1 MKSKL
6 RENAEKIVLTL
17 VDKGYTA
24 YFAGG
29 SVRDIVM
36 GIEPKDYDIAT
47 NVTPD
52 EISKIFIRDPLLR
65 KKTMLVGAKFGVSI
79 VYVDGINFEVA
90 TFRSDF
96 DYKDGRHPEKVIFTD
111 EKEDVKRRDFTINGL
126 LYNPLDNKVIDYVNG
141 KNDISN
147 KLIRTIGDAHNRFDE
162 DKLRMM
168 RAVRLAVRFGFDI
181 EQKTFDAI
189 IQKAPEILEISKER
203 IRDELVKILTEG
215 SAGKGIRL
223 LDKSGILQVILP
235 EVIEMK
241 GVEQPPDF
249 HPEGDVFT
257 HTILMLDLME
267 NPSIELAMGVLLHDI
282 GKPKTFEI
290 RDRIRFNE
298 HTEVGIKIAD
308 DILKRYKFTN
318 KEIEHILNLIK
329 NHLKFKDVQ
338 NMKVSTLKRFLRI
351 EKFDE
356 HIELHRLDCLA
367 SHRNLENYEFCK
379 RMLKEISAEEIKPKR
394 FITGDDLISAG
405 FIPGPEF
412 KEILDYAED
421 KQLEGRVK
429 DKDEALSLIMQ
440 KFNNLLVKNG

>member
-1 MKSKL
+1 MKSGL
-6 RENAEKIVLTL
+6 RKIAENIVKTL

-47 NVTPD
+47 NATPD
-52 EISKIFIRDPLLR
+52 EISKIFKRTI
-65 KKTMLVGAKFGVSI
+65 LVGAKFGVSI
-79 VYVDGINFEVA
+79 VILDGINFEVA

-96 DYKDGRHPEKVIFTD
+96 DYKDGRHPEKVIFTN

-126 LYNPLDNKVIDYVNG
+126 LYDPLENKVIDYVG
-141 KNDISN
+141 GQYDINN
-147 KLIRTIGDAHNRFDE
+147 KLIRTIGDAHNRFNE

-168 RAVRLAVRFGFDI
+168 RAIRLAVRFGFDI
-181 EQKTFDAI
+181 EQKTFEAI
-189 IQKAPEILEISKER
+189 VQKAPEILEISKER
-203 IRDELVKILTEG
+203 IRDELIKVLTEG

-223 LDKSGILQVILP
+223 LDKTGILQVILP

-257 HTILMLDLME
+257 HTVLMFDLME
-267 NPSIELAMGVLLHDI
+267 NPSIELAIGVLLHDI

-308 DILKRYKFTN
+308 DILKRFKFTN

-329 NHLKFKDVQ
+329 NHLKFKDIQ
-338 NMKVSTLKRFLRI
+338 NMKESTLKRFLRM

-356 HIELHRLDCLA
+356 HLELHRLDCLA
-367 SHRNLENYEFCK
+367 SHGNLENYEYCK
-379 RMLKEISAEEIKPKR
+379 KMLKEISTEERKPKR
-394 FITGDDLISAG
+394 FITGDDLINAG

-421 KQLEGRVK
+421 EQLEGRVK
-429 DKDEALSLIMQ
+429 DKNEAMNLIMQ
-440 KFNNLLVKNG
+440 KFNNLLVKND

>member
-1 MKSKL
+1 MKSEL
-6 RENAEKIVLTL
+6 RKSAENIVKTL

-47 NVTPD
+47 DATPD
-52 EISKIFIRDPLLR
+52 EISKIFKRTI
-65 KKTMLVGAKFGVSI
+65 LVGAKFGVSI
-79 VYVDGINFEVA
+79 VILDGINFEVA

-96 DYKDGRHPEKVIFTD
+96 DYKDGRHPEKVIFTN

-126 LYNPLDNKVIDYVNG
+126 LYDPLENKVIDYVG
-141 KNDISN
+141 GQYDINN
-147 KLIRTIGDAHNRFDE
+147 KLIRTIGDAHNRFNE

-168 RAVRLAVRFGFDI
+168 RAIRLAVRFGFDI
-181 EQKTFDAI
+181 EQKTFEAI
-189 IQKAPEILEISKER
+189 VKKAPEILEISKER
-203 IRDELVKILTEG
+203 IRDELIKVLTEG

-223 LDKSGILQVILP
+223 LDKTGILQVILP

-249 HPEGDVFT
+249 HPEGDVFN
-257 HTILMLDLME
+257 HTILTLDLME

-308 DILKRYKFTN
+308 DILKRFKFTN

-338 NMKVSTLKRFLRI
+338 NMKESTLKRFLRI

-356 HIELHRLDCLA
+356 HLELHRLDCLA
-367 SHRNLENYEFCK
+367 SHGNLENYEYCK
-379 RMLKEISAEEIKPKR
+379 KMLKEISTEEIKPKR
-394 FITGDDLISAG
+394 FITGDDLINVG
-405 FIPGPEF
+405 FTPGPEF
-412 KEILDYAED
+412 KEILDYIED
-421 KQLEGRVK
+421 EQLEGRVK
-429 DKDEALSLIMQ
+429 DKNEAMNLIMQ
-440 KFNNLLVKNG
+440 KFNNLLVKNN